1 MDALMKCS
9 YIEAKKRRFGSCM
22 LPFEK
27 LGFVGRKNLFYGEG
41 LLYLSMVKMSEFGFL
56 EQ

>member
-1 MDALMKCS
+1 MKCS

-27 LGFVGRKNLFYGEG
+27 LGFVGRKNLFYGDG